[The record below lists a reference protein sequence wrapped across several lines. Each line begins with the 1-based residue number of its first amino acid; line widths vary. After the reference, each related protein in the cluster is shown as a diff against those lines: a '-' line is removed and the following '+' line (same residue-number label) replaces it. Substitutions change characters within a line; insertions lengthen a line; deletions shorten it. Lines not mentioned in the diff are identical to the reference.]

1 MARVLWMVLLITYI
15 SQMKGIRNRITG
27 IKPQKL
33 KMINN
38 ANEIVKESLHIF
50 NLVDIIKP
58 NSLSKITFYNLFYH
72 NLLKI
77 MSKEIDINVNMSGN
91 LLLFIILLTLYNNNK
106 IKINKLLNEK
116 RLKESKNIT
125 IFINFIIYWLFKD
138 VLNVC

>member
-1 MARVLWMVLLITYI
+1 
-15 SQMKGIRNRITG
+15 MKGIRNRITG